1 MKKVLIV
8 DDVKGWRDY
17 NSQIVDEI
25 FNSDVEIYT
34 ADCAQK
40 AYDLIVE
47 NNEAHF
53 DYVITDLQMENDF
66 EPKYAG
72 EWLVEQVQL
81 LKNYKNTKII
91 LISATYNIRAIATG
105 YNVECIPKSTALKC
119 FSTYQDLLK

>member
-17 NSQIVDEI
+17 NSQIVEEI
-25 FNSDVEIYT
+25 FNSNVEIHT

-40 AYDLIVE
+40 AYDLVVE
-47 NNEAHF
+47 NNETPF

-91 LISATYNIRAIATG
+91 LISATYNIRAIATS

-119 FSTYQDLLK
+119 FSIYQDLLK